1 MESAAMA
8 RRTMLTSMVEPYCV
22 PLTRVTDRTLVSGFR
37 RVFTLIP
44 QAPVSSLR
52 KAVSE
57 GGPPSPA
64 SKPGIGLPRSYIFA
78 SGETQE
84 ASIQPRS
91 SEIHGEGVP
100 RIVLLLS
107 WFPTMQLG
115 SQLPM
120 RTGLRLREQICVLLV
135 LREPPSGLFHLI
147 LPYLWLPE
155 RPHSLVNLH

>member
-1 MESAAMA
+1 MESAAVA

-91 SEIHGEGVP
+91 PEIHGEGVP
-100 RIVLLLS
+100 RIVLVIKLVPHDAAGIAASYENGPPFKRTNLCPSSAQGASFWALS
-107 WFPTMQLG
+107 SHSSLSMAA
-115 SQLPM
+115 
-120 RTGLRLREQICVLLV
+120 RETT
-135 LREPPSGLFHLI
+135 
-147 LPYLWLPE
+147 
-155 RPHSLVNLH
+155 